1 MASKEPI
8 KRICGACGHQWMSAP
23 PMKAP
28 SKLLVES
35 DITYLTLTPTFGRKH
50 KTDLLK
56 ADYAAKLQASHTSN
70 AAFDTCIKC
79 GSTGVV
85 TTELSPAQIATQE
98 LSQRLKRRLNI
109 AVLTLGISEMIRA
122 FVWFRNRKSS
132 ASE

>member
-28 SKLLVES
+28 SKFLVES
-35 DITYLTLTPTFGRKH
+35 DITYLTLTPNFGRKH

-56 ADYAAKLQASHTSN
+56 ADYAAKLQAAHASN
-70 AAFDTCIKC
+70 AAFDTCVKC

-85 TTELSPAQIATQE
+85 RTELSPAQIAAQD
-98 LSQRLKRRLNI
+98 LSQRLNRRLAI
-109 AVLTLGISEMIRA
+109 ASLTLGISEMIRA
-122 FVWFRNRKSS
+122 FVWFRNRKLS